1 MNLLNKARRKDPAAF
16 ESLIR
21 DELPSMYRVAYSMLQ
36 NDEDVADA
44 IQETMLKCWEKI
56 GTLKKSSF
64 FKTWLIR
71 ILINN
76 CKDILKKRRI
86 TIPIEEA
93 PEIPM
98 MDNYFADDWKEII
111 RQLDEKYRI
120 VIELYYVEEIP
131 TREIAKMLEIS
142 DDNVRSRLSR
152 GRKQLEKIVT
162 ESFMEDTHEY

>member
-1 MNLLNKARRKDPAAF
+1 M
-16 ESLIR
+16 
-21 DELPSMYRVAYSMLQ
+21 
-36 NDEDVADA
+36 
-44 IQETMLKCWEKI
+44 
-56 GTLKKSSF
+56 
-64 FKTWLIR
+64 
-71 ILINN
+71 
-76 CKDILKKRRI
+76 KKRRI

>member
-1 MNLLNKARRKDPAAF
+1 
-16 ESLIR
+16 
-21 DELPSMYRVAYSMLQ
+21 
-36 NDEDVADA
+36 
-44 IQETMLKCWEKI
+44 MLKYILLVGGFFLLIKGADLFVDGSSAAAKMLKVSPLII
-56 GTLKKSSF
+56 GM
-64 FKTWLIR
+64 
-71 ILINN
+71 
-76 CKDILKKRRI
+76 
-86 TIPIEEA
+86 PIEEA
-93 PEIPM
+93 QEIPM

>member
-1 MNLLNKARRKDPAAF
+1 
-16 ESLIR
+16 
-21 DELPSMYRVAYSMLQ
+21 
-36 NDEDVADA
+36 
-44 IQETMLKCWEKI
+44 
-56 GTLKKSSF
+56 
-64 FKTWLIR
+64 
-71 ILINN
+71 
-76 CKDILKKRRI
+76 
-86 TIPIEEA
+86 
-93 PEIPM
+93 M